1 MTVAIPQLLTA
12 GFEWKNRRRW
22 IWASSI
28 FCMVVIMYCL
38 FVGSDAR
45 IYETAMSS
53 AFVLLGSIGGSYV
66 FAAAWEHKQIA
77 TNATRIEEAK

>member
-1 MTVAIPQLLTA
+1 
-12 GFEWKNRRRW
+12 
-22 IWASSI
+22 
-28 FCMVVIMYCL
+28 MVVIMYCL